1 MKTKTRK
8 QGNSLTLTVPKEF
21 KIGEGVTMEPK
32 LLPNGI
38 FYEFSTPENE
48 FLDFDTEILK
58 DLISEGVETEYLV
71 SEFTKRKEEI
81 PRAFEKITT
90 ETLKNESIM
99 TREELEKEI
108 GL

>member
-8 QGNSLTLTVPKEF
+8 QGNSITLTVPKEF
-21 KIGEGVTMEPK
+21 KIGEGVTVEPK
-32 LLPNGI
+32 LYPTGI
-38 FYEFSTPENE
+38 FYEFATVDDD

-58 DLISEGVETEYLV
+58 DLVSEGVAEEYLV
-71 SEFTKRKEEI
+71 SEFSKRKQEI
-81 PRAFEKITT
+81 PQALQTIKE
-90 ETLKNESIM
+90 ETLNNEPIM